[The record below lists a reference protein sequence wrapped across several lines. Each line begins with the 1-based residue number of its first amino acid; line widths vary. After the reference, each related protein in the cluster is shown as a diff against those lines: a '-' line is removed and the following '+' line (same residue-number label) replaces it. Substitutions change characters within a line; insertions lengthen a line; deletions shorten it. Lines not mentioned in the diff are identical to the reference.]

1 MAVSR
6 NVIEFLLRADTSGLT
21 GPLTKAKGD
30 LEGLGTAAVKAGK
43 ETGAGL
49 DALQSKLSSTANKMM
64 GVGAAMTAAT
74 LPLAAALKSGLN
86 ALIEGER
93 KAAQTAAV
101 IKSTGGAANVSADD
115 IKKMSGSLRDMSG
128 VSAGTIREGQNMLL
142 TFTKVRNSVGAG
154 NDIFNQASKAI
165 LNMSVAMGTD
175 MKTAAIQVGKALN
188 DPIKGLTALNRV
200 GIQFSAQQKEQIEG
214 FVKMGDV
221 ASAQKVILKE
231 LETQFGGSAEAFG
244 DTAAGQAAKLENE
257 LTKLKMTL
265 AEQLL
270 PAFKVVVEQ
279 VSKLVNWFNSLDE
292 GTKAWV
298 ATAAVALVAGG
309 PILTGIGAL
318 TKGLSALIGLY
329 GRLTVAA
336 GEAAAAQ
343 EVAAT
348 RAGGIAGRIGGTALG
363 AAAAGGLAGA
373 AGGLLG
379 GGGDIGKGATGA
391 LAGGAAG
398 ALGFAGMGGP
408 LGVLTAAGSTT
419 NPTFVRD
426 TDEAENGFRRL
437 DDLVRQVRES
447 VNAAGDDMDAKFA
460 AIRNSVGT
468 NMQGSAE
475 DINRLQ
481 GELQRIGHEAGF
493 ASIAFDGTSGSI
505 TGMSAQFYTAEQRTQ
520 GLIGFFQNLG
530 PMLQQS
536 GIFAAAQALST
547 QQIATAAGQAS
558 INVGMLNQNLENSFN
573 PYVQAEQSAVQYTT
587 ALQGVD
593 TALQQKATSQQQAQ
607 QLEQQAQQTMVGLLA
622 TTGQRITSL
631 GEEGASIGA
640 YNEVQ
645 TETAARLDKL
655 AEKYPALRGK
665 ADEYK
670 QKITE
675 LIDQSKQPITNKVNV
690 ETEEATRKL
699 NEYKRLV
706 ATVQGNILTSKVPVP
721 ATPPAGARGGV
732 IKGGV
737 AYFAG
742 GGLFNQA
749 TAIVGEGNAPE
760 YVIPTDRKYRGRALG
775 LWQQAGAALMAE
787 GGTVGGDGASLAGPL
802 PGGDGGATLGVLG
815 QIRDLLAQIAGA
827 AAAAPAAVAAPTA
840 APAGGPAGPGGGADA
855 AGGTDALTAATTA
868 YGAAAAAATVVSQGL
883 DAALVVSATA
893 TLPTLTAATQL
904 GDQTT
909 HAATAST
916 AAQIPVQAQWQTTL
930 AASKVGVDM
939 LTAAVAQLIGQMQG
953 LNATQVVLH
962 IDHSQVATAAGSIG
976 GLASAVQG
984 ALSSMGLTT
993 NALSQWLGVVLA
1005 LPSGVLAGAVGAESG
1020 GVVGNVGAGWK
1031 GHSPTLVMEGS
1042 RSYDE
1047 YVIPT
1052 DPKHRAN
1059 AMGLLGGLHQDLGI
1073 QGLAGGGVVGK
1084 VDQAIAATTANAVGT
1099 SWGGTATSAPGSLG
1113 KVSAGSMIAAAAAST
1128 ATAGSGSPAFVQFA
1142 MQQDGERYVW
1152 GAEGPD
1158 AWDCSGLV
1166 LGAAAAAGL
1175 PGLPHYSG
1183 SQIDMAQ
1190 QIPVDQAIGTPGA
1203 LLWKPGHIAISQ
1215 GNGKTI
1221 EARGIAYG
1229 VGQWEAN
1236 RGFAKGGLLP
1246 FPNSGGGGKGS
1257 DGMPAG
1263 WRDVG
1268 QFIADKFR
1276 VAGIGVG
1283 PSVGGEAGE
1292 VGNTGTW
1299 TGRISWFGGP
1309 NDPGAMG
1316 GMAFNGT
1323 TMDAYN
1329 AGVPYAAMRLSSR
1342 QFQGRYGEI
1351 DLPPRAWVN
1360 INHNGL
1366 SAKAQILDWGPG
1378 WRTNRLI
1385 DVAPYVMDALGA
1397 STDDTV
1403 GVSALA
1409 AGGKIASYDQGGYL
1423 PEGLSLAY
1431 NGTGRPEP
1439 VGHHLEQPTVVVNVT
1454 VEGSV
1459 MAENDL
1465 ATSIGDKIRAN
1476 IRRGYIWKIN

>member
-21 GPLTKAKGD
+21 GPLTKVKGD

-214 FVKMGDV
+214 FVTMGDV

-536 GIFAAAQALST
+536 GVFAAAQALST

-721 ATPPAGARGGV
+721 AAPPAGARGGV

-909 HAATAST
+909 QAATAST

-1020 GVVGNVGAGWK
+1020 GVVGKANVGEGFAT
-1031 GHSPTLVMEGS
+1031 SRPTLVGEGNPHW
-1042 RSYDE
+1042 RE
-1047 YVIPT
+1047 FVVPT
-1052 DPKHRAN
+1052 DPAHRGN
-1059 AMGLLGGLHQDLGI
+1059 AMKLLGALHEDLGVPK
-1073 QGLAGGGVVGK
+1073 LAAGGVVGQ
-1084 VDQAIAATTANAVGT
+1084 DSIQTP
-1099 SWGGTATSAPGSLG
+1099 WGGTAASAPGALG
-1113 KVSAGSMIAAAAAST
+1113 KVAAGSLMAVAALAANTGGSAS
-1128 ATAGSGSPAFVQFA
+1128 G
-1142 MQQDGERYVW
+1142 DDY
-1152 GAEGPD
+1152 
-1158 AWDCSGLV
+1158 
-1166 LGAAAAAGL
+1166 
-1175 PGLPHYSG
+1175 H
-1183 SQIDMAQ
+1183 
-1190 QIPVDQAIGTPGA
+1190 AIENYLEQTHQPYIEVSTVRPGA
-1203 LLWKPGHIAISQ
+1203 RTHATGALSYHATGDAVDLGGDLYAIWADLDKLGGAGEGGVLQELIYAGAPTYIGGGTRKPIGQLNRITYNDHHDHVHAAIPRDTTV
-1215 GNGKTI
+1215 NGGTGAKI
-1221 EARGIAYG
+1221 DLPEGWQQ
-1229 VGQWEAN
+1229 VGQYILD
-1236 RGFAKGGLLP
+1236 R
-1246 FPNSGGGGKGS
+1246 
-1257 DGMPAG
+1257 
-1263 WRDVG
+1263 
-1268 QFIADKFR
+1268 FR
-1276 VAGIGVG
+1276 AAGIGVPASGG
-1283 PSVGGEAGE
+1283 PTGGGIDGGIPAGAQQWH
-1292 VGNTGTW
+1292 GK
-1299 TGRISWFGGP
+1299 ISEFGGP
-1309 NDPGAMG
+1309 GD
-1316 GMAFNGT
+1316 FQGT
-1323 TMDAYN
+1323 AYDGN
-1329 AGVPYAAMRLSSR
+1329 TRDLYNQGFPFAAMRER
-1342 QFQGRYGEI
+1342 DMANR
-1351 DLPPRAWVN
+1351 WVG
-1360 INHNGL
+1360 ISTGGA
-1366 SAKAQILDWGPG
+1366 STKAQILDYGPATWTG
-1378 WRTNRLI
+1378 RVI
-1385 DVAPYVMDALGA
+1385 DVSPTVMSALGA
-1397 STDDTV
+1397 STDDWV
-1403 GVSALA
+1403 DVWALEKGGIIP
-1409 AGGKIASYDQGGYL
+1409 AGKYDAGGYL